1 MLDSVNFGS
10 LTKTSKVGFV
20 SNPISNSTPSFANTN
35 NFFNSQ
41 AQDERKY
48 QAETSTVAYANP
60 FSFIN
65 GSDNTTVS
73 AFDA

>member
-20 SNPISNSTPSFANTN
+20 SNPISNSTPSFANN
-35 NFFNSQ
+35 NESIFSQ
-41 AQDERKY
+41 SKDERKY

-73 AFDA
+73 DFDA